1 MDNENIELKISE
13 LEKNQA
19 EIKIKQEY
27 MQETLN
33 KVKVDIADNTNLTNV
48 LDKKIEK
55 LTFAL
60 EKNTESQDKLT
71 DYMEAQKN
79 KPNEWV
85 SKIILIA
92 ITALISGIIG
102 KMFL

>member
-13 LEKNQA
+13 LEKNQS
-19 EIKIKQEY
+19 EMKIKQEI
-27 MQETLN
+27 MQDTLN
-33 KVKVDIADNTNLTNV
+33 KVEKDIKDNAGVTNI

-60 EKNTESQDKLT
+60 EANTKSQEKLN
-71 DYMEAQKN
+71 DYMESQKN

-92 ITALISGIIG
+92 ITALISGLIG